1 MQEDVRVIQDRAQS
15 LAREQHE
22 LMSSLVRLRE
32 EHQLRQEDVA
42 ERLGISQ
49 AAVSKFERY
58 DSNPTL
64 GSIRRYALAV
74 GARLSL
80 AVIDDAPGYTVEVG
94 PLVVTRREP
103 RNAEVDWS
111 RATARVL
118 CDA

>member
-1 MQEDVRVIQDRAQS
+1 MQEDARLVQDRAQS

-22 LMSSLVRLRE
+22 FMTSLVHLRE
-32 EHQLRQEDVA
+32 EHQLRQEDIA
-42 ERLGISQ
+42 ERLGITQ

-64 GSIRRYALAV
+64 ASIRRYALAV

-80 AVIDDAPGYTVEVG
+80 AVIDDLPSHSIAVD
-94 PLVVTRREP
+94 PLPKKREG
-103 RNAEVDWS
+103 RSSEVDWS
-111 RATARVL
+111 RATRVL